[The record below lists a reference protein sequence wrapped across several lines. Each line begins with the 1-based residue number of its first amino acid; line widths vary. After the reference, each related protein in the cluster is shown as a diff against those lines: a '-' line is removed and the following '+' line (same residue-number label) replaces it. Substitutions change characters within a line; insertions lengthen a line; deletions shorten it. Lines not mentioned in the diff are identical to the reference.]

1 MDLAV
6 DDDADST
13 ATRCRIDGSQGA
25 ALFRGV
31 CVSTIGGEGKE
42 TVPERVKPRTV
53 ANLNFSGKPK
63 VFAIP
68 NKILILF

>member
-31 CVSTIGGEGKE
+31 CVSTIGGERKG
-42 TVPERVKPRTV
+42 TIPGRVKPRTV
-53 ANLNFSGKPK
+53 ANLNFSGKHT
-63 VFAIP
+63 VESVLHTIQT
-68 NKILILF
+68 NT